1 MQNSNDEYLRP
12 EHPLTVMDLPL
23 AAVTRL
29 YGLELSLLEKIPGGY
44 LSENYA
50 LTNGATKYFLKK
62 HRLTDRKE
70 VEGVYLAER
79 FFAEG
84 GIPVI
89 LPLATKEGAYFFEEN
104 TKYYALYPFVSGHH
118 IERGKLSETAAASL
132 GATLAVLHKRGKDS
146 TLSVREHFNAWDK
159 EKFLAKAAAIESE
172 ITKKSSS
179 SDFDGLVLKSLA
191 LKKGIVQNNTITY
204 EQLSLQ
210 DDHLIH
216 GDYFCDNVFFDKND
230 HISYVFDFEKTQY
243 APPLYELFR
252 SLFVSF
258 LSIPSQE
265 NLSIA
270 KKYVDAYLG
279 AYQFPKSVVRSS
291 FTAAYLK
298 QMHSIWIEEEHY
310 LKHSNRTDDLLPSQY
325 ACNEY
330 CVTNRAA
337 IEAFLL

>member
-1 MQNSNDEYLRP
+1 MLTQNFNG
-12 EHPLTVMDLPL
+12 EHLFTMMDLPL
-23 AAVTRL
+23 AVIARL
-29 YGLELSLLEKIPGGY
+29 YGLELSLFEKIPGGY

-50 LTNGATKYFLKK
+50 LTSGTTKYFLKK
-62 HRLTDRKE
+62 HRLTDRKG

-84 GIPVI
+84 GVPVI
-89 LPLATKEGAYFFEEN
+89 LPLATKEGMYFFEED
-104 TKYYALYPFVSGHH
+104 TKHYALYPFVDGYH
-118 IERGKLSETAAASL
+118 IERGRLSETAAVSL
-132 GATLAVLHKRGKDS
+132 GATLAALHKRGKDS
-146 TLSVREHFNAWDK
+146 TLPVQEHFNAWNK

-172 ITKKSSS
+172 VAKQSST
-179 SDFDGLVLKSLA
+179 SDFDALALKSLA

-216 GDYFCDNVFFDKND
+216 GDYFCDNVFFDKSD
-230 HISYVFDFEKTQY
+230 HVSYVFDFEKTQY

-258 LSIPSQE
+258 LSIPGHE

-270 KKYVDAYLG
+270 KNYVDAYLS
-279 AYQFPKSVVRSS
+279 AYQFPKSVVQSS

-298 QMHSIWIEEEHY
+298 QIHSIWIEEEHY
-310 LKHSNRTDDLLPSQY
+310 LKNSNRTDDLLPSQY